1 MVVLATSIMGL
12 IIEAHPINLMVLST
26 VRIVLIASSKLAE
39 DTLVT
44 APLTIFPSWV
54 RLLLRKSVM
63 TSKPGRALVI
73 PATALIA
80 WLTTV
85 AAVVAMSS
93 QPSAWKSGT

>member
-1 MVVLATSIMGL
+1 MIFSTIAIMGL
-12 IIEAHPINLMVLST
+12 ITEANTPMLRALST

-44 APLTIFPSWV
+44 APPAIFTIWV
-54 RLLLRKSVM
+54 RLLLRNSV
-63 TSKPGRALVI
+63 TIFRPGIVLVI